1 MSLPVIYGEAEHS
14 VWHGILNGDVRNDFV
29 AENALALSALGV
41 YHWQKDTG
49 YIYMNFLV
57 QNKSALIGAILI

>member
-29 AENALALSALGV
+29 AENALGLSALGV

-49 YIYMNFLV
+49 FIYMNFLV
-57 QNKSALIGAILI
+57 